1 MYNLCIILQEL
12 VETLKEMLQVMKDME
27 PKRRV
32 TK

>member
-1 MYNLCIILQEL
+1 MYNLCIILKEL
-12 VETLKEMLQVMKDME
+12 VETLKEMLQVMKEME

>member
-1 MYNLCIILQEL
+1 MYNLCIILKEL
-12 VETLKEMLQVMKDME
+12 VETLKEMLQVLKEME

>member
-1 MYNLCIILQEL
+1 MYNLCMILKEL
-12 VETLKEMLQVMKDME
+12 VETLKEMLQVMKGME